1 MTGPTNTAATNVLG
15 AEPRTS
21 TTIRVAAAGDI
32 HCDASSGAA
41 VQEAFAAL
49 EGNAD
54 VILLAGDLTTHGEPA
69 QAAVL
74 ADACRDLPVPVAA
87 VLGNHDH
94 HAGRADELVAVLSE
108 AGIDVVD
115 RGHAIYA
122 VAGCQVGIAGAKGF
136 VGGFHGLGLPDFGE
150 PSLRAIYA
158 ETGAETDA
166 LARALTQIAL
176 CPFRIALLHYAPLS
190 ETLHGEPTEIWTL
203 LGSDRLAA
211 PLLEHR
217 PDLVLHG
224 HAHAGAF
231 EASLGGVPVHNVS
244 VPVIGRDFWIFELT
258 SADRTPG
265 PLH

>member
-1 MTGPTNTAATNVLG
+1 MTAPTNVLG
-15 AEPRTS
+15 AES
-21 TTIRVAAAGDI
+21 TASATIRVAAAGDI
-32 HCDASSGAA
+32 HCDGGNSAA
-41 VQEAFAAL
+41 AREAFAAL
-49 EGNAD
+49 EGSAD
-54 VILLAGDLTTHGEPA
+54 LVLLAGDLTTRGEPE

-74 ADACRDLPVPVAA
+74 ADACRDLSLPVAA

-94 HAGRADELVAVLSE
+94 HAGRPGELAAVLSE

-115 RGHAIYA
+115 RGHAVYSI
-122 VAGCQVGIAGAKGF
+122 GGHEVGVAGAKGF

-150 PSLRAIYA
+150 PALRAVYA
-158 ETGAETDA
+158 ETGAETEA
-166 LARALTQIAL
+166 LARGLSAIAV

-190 ETLHGEPTEIWTL
+190 GTLRGEPTEIWTF

-231 EASLGGVPVHNVS
+231 EGSLDGIPVHNVS

-258 SADRTPG
+258 SAERVPG

>member
-1 MTGPTNTAATNVLG
+1 MTAPTNLLG
-15 AEPRTS
+15 SDPVAPA
-21 TTIRVAAAGDI
+21 TIRVAAAGDI
-32 HCDASSGAA
+32 HCDGSSGAA
-41 VQEAFAAL
+41 VREAFAEL
-49 EGNAD
+49 EGSAD
-54 VILLAGDLTTHGEPA
+54 LILLAGDMTTHGEPE

-74 ADACRDLPVPVAA
+74 AEACRELSVPVAA

-108 AGIDVVD
+108 AGIDVID
-115 RGHAIYA
+115 RGHAIYSIGGSQVG
-122 VAGCQVGIAGAKGF
+122 VAGTKGF

-158 ETGAETDA
+158 ETGAEADA
-166 LARALTQIAL
+166 LAHGLAEVAL

-190 ETLHGEPTEIWTL
+190 DTLRGEPTEIWTF

-217 PDLVLHG
+217 PDLVVHG
-224 HAHAGAF
+224 HAHAGTFA
-231 EASLGGVPVHNVS
+231 ASLDGIPVHNVS
-244 VPVIGRDFWIFELT
+244 VPVIGRDFWVFELT
-258 SADRTPG
+258 SADGAPG